1 MDDEIPTLRLLA
13 RTKHV
18 ESGGGEVEEEEN
30 LVGRELVE
38 EEEEEE
44 EDYFDED
51 SDGEESATKPPS
63 DMTSHMVQKIE
74 GCRLKYGVIQFL
86 TLFVGDAKARW
97 ENMQNFDDLENGN
110 DWRTHWHVKDYKK
123 HNKTHWQKIFK
134 RYRLNLGPNK
144 PDDPDFRERRT
155 APPKRP
161 RRRSSESSSSPPPP
175 PRRVLP
181 PPIPFIDNYESI
193 HVPKGTRLAQIQQ
206 ERDRRL
212 RARLG
217 PKPPKIQKTQF
228 ESAEAKAAKRAAR
241 TTVAV
246 LRDERGWTRFRSHRY
261 TAPKFHNDPGYSD
274 DVENQNQGEDVKPPM
289 SSDIEDWDSEDND
302 EEEEDETEG
311 RKELWEMPQ
320 DQSTISRLSTAIET
334 KNWSLVEELIKTG
347 FQVHSLLFRRFNLV
361 DEICSAANNIP
372 EEYQNLFVL
381 LAQRGADIRMAYID
395 ERTPNR
401 LKRIEERDL
410 YLDLIRKSIS
420 DGIKVIYQKS
430 ITSGFPV
437 ITFPGNENGRV
448 LSIQRS
454 SFRIEELEEDKKY
467 AFVIVA
473 MEWDGETFQVRQHL
487 PLLTLR
493 FNQEKIPIKCHETP
507 LTEYPAFYSI
517 HPTKGKN
524 EFEIHLKQRMNG
536 FIAVWPILVVEESS
550 LEEKED
556 DGSSM

>member
-1 MDDEIPTLRLLA
+1 MIL
-13 RTKHV
+13 
-18 ESGGGEVEEEEN
+18 
-30 LVGRELVE
+30 ELSYCRSLTVVN
-38 EEEEEE
+38 
-44 EDYFDED
+44 
-51 SDGEESATKPPS
+51 SNKIIIQ
-63 DMTSHMVQKIE
+63 VQKIE

-134 RYRLNLGPNK
+134 RYQNIWFLEGRQQFLKTDFPSEFDYLSILLGLVSELQNRLNLGPNK

-155 APPKRP
+155 APPKRRRTG
-161 RRRSSESSSSPPPP
+161 RRRSSESSSSPPPPP

-228 ESAEAKAAKRAAR
+228 ESAEAKKAKRAAR

-274 DVENQNQGEDVKPPM
+274 DVENQGENVE

-334 KNWSLVEELIKTG
+334 KKWCLVEELIKAG

-372 EEYQNLFVL
+372 EEFQNLFEL

-395 ERTPNR
+395 ERTPTR
-401 LKRIEERDL
+401 LKRIEERDF
-410 YLDLIRKSIS
+410 YLDLIRKSLS
-420 DGIKVIYQKS
+420 DEIKVIYQKS

-437 ITFPGNENGRV
+437 ITFPGNENGRI

-454 SFRIEELEEDKKY
+454 SFRIEELEDDKKY